1 MSEASLKDELPVFKG
16 RGLTGHLHIQICICR
31 ECGVAET
38 VTGLNTERP
47 LKEAKVQIT
56 KHLGQGGGAA
66 ACGGPV
72 WLAPHSVHG
81 PHLQHGEG
89 ASVLMHAGC

>member
-56 KHLGQGGGAA
+56 KHLGQGGGLQLVGVLFGLLPIWSTVHTCSMVRVP
-66 ACGGPV
+66 AC
-72 WLAPHSVHG
+72 
-81 PHLQHGEG
+81 
-89 ASVLMHAGC
+89 